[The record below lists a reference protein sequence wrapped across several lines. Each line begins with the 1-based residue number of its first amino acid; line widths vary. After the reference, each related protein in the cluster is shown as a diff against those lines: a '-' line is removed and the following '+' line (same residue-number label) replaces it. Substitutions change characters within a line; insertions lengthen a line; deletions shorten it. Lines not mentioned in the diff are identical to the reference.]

1 MNSPFSK
8 IYPENKGL
16 LQKLAIGLFI
26 LGFLGIMNADDNAP
40 DANASEEEWAE
51 HDEGPLFLGIFVLIG
66 SILMFFYGW
75 IRDRRADPN
84 NRLCSN
90 CNEVVKISDVMQ
102 TISFEVLGVTDTT
115 QAITTN
121 NAVTGLTASGGKI
134 SPTVGNIQ
142 TTSYVPIKMGR
153 VRISSSCPSCQN
165 TFQWVEDRQV
175 NQWTDSNGNFTY
187 DILGNTIL
195 P

>member
-1 MNSPFSK
+1 MDSPFGK
-8 IYPENKGL
+8 IYPEYNGL
-16 LQKLAIGLFI
+16 LQKLAVGLFI
-26 LGFLGIMNADDNAP
+26 LGILGMMNTEP
-40 DANASEEEWAE
+40 DGSTERLYA
-51 HDEGPLFLGIFVLIG
+51 LLILIG

-75 IRDRRADPN
+75 FRDRADPN
-84 NRLCSN
+84 SRLCLS
-90 CNEVVKISDVMQ
+90 CNEVVKISDVMR

-115 QAITTN
+115 QAVTTN
-121 NAVTGLTASGGKI
+121 NAVTGLTASGGQI

-153 VRISSSCPSCQN
+153 IRISTSCPSCQN

-175 NQWTDSNGNFTY
+175 NQWTDSNGNFSY
-187 DILGNTIL
+187 DVLGNTIL